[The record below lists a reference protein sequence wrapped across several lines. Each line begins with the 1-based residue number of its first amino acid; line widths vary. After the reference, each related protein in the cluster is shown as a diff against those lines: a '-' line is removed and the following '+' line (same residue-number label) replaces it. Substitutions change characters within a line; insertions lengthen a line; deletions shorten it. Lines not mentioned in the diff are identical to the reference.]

1 MAPQRLTDD
10 RGKLLAVYDP
20 DTETLHIK
28 AHGMKQPKAFDLKI
42 LKTPKAPSST
52 DKRDAV

>member
-10 RGKLLAVYDP
+10 RGKLLALYDP
-20 DTETLHIK
+20 ETDTLEIK
-28 AHGMKQPKAFDLKI
+28 AHGMKQPKAFDLKA
-42 LKTPKAPSST
+42 LKVTKKPSRT